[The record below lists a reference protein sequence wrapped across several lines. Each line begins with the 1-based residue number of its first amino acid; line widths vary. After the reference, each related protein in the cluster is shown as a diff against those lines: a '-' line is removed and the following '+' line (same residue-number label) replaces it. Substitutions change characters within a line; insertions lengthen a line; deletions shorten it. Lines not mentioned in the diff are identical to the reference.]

1 MILDEPANLD
11 ILKKNVSTSE
21 FTTLQRIAKTWTE
34 EARAKNE
41 MQQNIA
47 ANDNLEVEEVTID
60 AIKATNEATVAMDA
74 TVEAKGELLT
84 VKNVF

>member
-21 FTTLQRIAKTWTE
+21 FTTLQRIAETWTE
-34 EARAKNE
+34 EAQAKNE

-47 ANDNLEVEEVTID
+47 TNAILEVEKVTID
-60 AIKATNEATVAMDA
+60 AVKATNEAREAMDA
-74 TVEAKGELLT
+74 TVEAKGELL
-84 VKNVF
+84 KLKK